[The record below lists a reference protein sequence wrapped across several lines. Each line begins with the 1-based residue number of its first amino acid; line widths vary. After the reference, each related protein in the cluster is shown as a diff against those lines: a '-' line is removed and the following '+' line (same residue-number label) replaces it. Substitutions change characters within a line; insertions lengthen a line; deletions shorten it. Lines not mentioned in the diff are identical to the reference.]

1 MKKDNW
7 LNFFRFPVFIVA
19 FFVIFDQVTK
29 IVISDK
35 LEVNRDSIPVIDGFF
50 SIVHTKNPGAAWG
63 IFGDHTNI
71 LAFISLIAAVGMIV
85 FFRKLAEEKAIQ
97 AAGLSLIIGGTIGNM
112 IDRFYLSHVTDFLS
126 FTFGTYQFPAF
137 NVADSAITVGVVIY
151 AFGSLNLL
159 KRKELCEENSS
170 DYSSES

>member
-7 LNFFRFPVFIVA
+7 LSFFRIPIFIAA
-19 FFVIFDQVTK
+19 FIVIFDQVTK
-29 IVISDK
+29 IMISNN

-63 IFGDHTNI
+63 IFGDHTNV
-71 LAFISLIAAVGMIV
+71 LAFVSLIAGAAMII
-85 FFRKLAEEKAIQ
+85 FFRKIAEEKAVQ

-112 IDRFYLSHVTDFLS
+112 VDRFYLSHVTDFLS
-126 FTFGTYQFPAF
+126 FSFGNYQFPAF
-137 NVADSAITVGVVIY
+137 NVADSAITIGVVLY

-159 KRKELCEENSS
+159 KREEVIEES
-170 DYSSES
+170 SSES

>member
-1 MKKDNW
+1 M
-7 LNFFRFPVFIVA
+7 
-19 FFVIFDQVTK
+19 
-29 IVISDK
+29 ISNN

-63 IFGDHTNI
+63 IFGDHTNV
-71 LAFISLIAAVGMIV
+71 LAFVSLIAGAAMIV
-85 FFRKLAEEKAIQ
+85 FFRKLAEEKAVQ

-126 FTFGTYQFPAF
+126 FTFGSYQFPAF
-137 NVADSAITVGVVIY
+137 NVADSAITIGVVLY

-159 KRKELCEENSS
+159 KREEVIEES
-170 DYSSES
+170 SSES